1 MLLFGFSQGACAATS
16 YAAAEGSP
24 RLGGLIAMSG
34 GLCGSDEDVK
44 KVFVKKDMKG
54 YAFLPA
60 QRKMPT
66 CQRARSNISKLF
78 SECGAE
84 VSLQL
89 YEGSAHRI
97 FEASASRAR
106 SLLAQEEARRR
117 GAKLVRQERAIKI
130 HEYLC
135 GFKAHLLSE
144 AIPNSVPRNQRSP
157 RHVPQGL
164 IAECVTGSPFCAPRG
179 ENLCTWLYRLHPSVG
194 THGAFRPL
202 VHPTIQGDF
211 CCPGGYFTP
220 EPVRWFTP
228 PEPKAE
234 AEKRDFVESL
244 TTLAGSGNPMS
255 TKGLAIHTY
264 SCNKDMVNRSFYNSD
279 GDLLV
284 IPELGGLMCRQSLA
298 FFE

>member
-1 MLLFGFSQGACAATS
+1 
-16 YAAAEGSP
+16 
-24 RLGGLIAMSG
+24 MSG

-54 YAFLPA
+54 
-60 QRKMPT
+60 MP
-66 CQRARSNISKLF
+66 CIFACAEEDAHVPKERVQISANFF

-97 FEASASRAR
+97 FEPSAARAR

-117 GAKLVRQERAIKI
+117 GAKFGAPGTGDQDPY
-130 HEYLC
+130 EYLC

-164 IAECVTGSPFCAPRG
+164 IAECVTGSPFCTRG
-179 ENLCTWLYRLHPSVG
+179 GLCTWLYRLHPSVG

-202 VHPTIQGDF
+202 VPNDPGDF

-228 PEPKAE
+228 RA
-234 AEKRDFVESL
+234 
-244 TTLAGSGNPMS
+244 
-255 TKGLAIHTY
+255 KG
-264 SCNKDMVNRSFYNSD
+264 R
-279 GDLLV
+279 G
-284 IPELGGLMCRQSLA
+284 
-298 FFE
+298 